1 MRKAKEANHNFSFDG
16 LLLLSALVEL
26 LLLLELHLPE
36 RLEFLLDRPLTLLLL
51 HEQLLELLNALL
63 RSEHRVRLLLQSVL
77 KLLSQLLHLAQLR
90 LLVQVLHARTRL
102 YVCVNCDFM
111 LGWGGAIVAMH
122 SFQIGERIYCIYC
135 ESIAYFEKLCIKRK
149 R

>member
-1 MRKAKEANHNFSFDG
+1 MTKAKGANHNFSLDG

-63 RSEHRVRLLLQSVL
+63 RSEHRVRLLL
-77 KLLSQLLHLAQLR
+77 
-90 LLVQVLHARTRL
+90 
-102 YVCVNCDFM
+102 
-111 LGWGGAIVAMH
+111 
-122 SFQIGERIYCIYC
+122 
-135 ESIAYFEKLCIKRK
+135 
-149 R
+149 